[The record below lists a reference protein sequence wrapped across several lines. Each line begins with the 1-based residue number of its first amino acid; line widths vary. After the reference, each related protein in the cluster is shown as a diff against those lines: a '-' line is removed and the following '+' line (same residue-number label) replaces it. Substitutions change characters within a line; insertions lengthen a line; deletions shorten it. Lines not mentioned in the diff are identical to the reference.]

1 VDNNGFWTEI
11 IPALATRFCWEKS
24 VMVKFEKDGWE
35 KCLKSLIKD
44 MDDEE
49 FQLFMAQVV
58 MTAASKQ
65 IMGVDL
71 TAQIGVIKA
80 LRK

>member
-1 VDNNGFWTEI
+1 MPG
-11 IPALATRFCWEKS
+11 LSKKFCWEKS
-24 VMVKFEKDGWE
+24 FLVKFEKEGWE
-35 KCLKSLIKD
+35 KCLKELVRR

-49 FQLFMAQVV
+49 FNLFMAQVV
-58 MTAASKQ
+58 MEAAGKQ

-71 TAQIGVIKA
+71 TEQIGVIKA

>member
-1 VDNNGFWTEI
+1 VNKNGFWTEI
-11 IPALATRFCWEKS
+11 MPGLATKFCWEKS
-24 VMVKFEKDGWE
+24 FLVKFEKEGWE
-35 KCLKSLIKD
+35 KCLKELVRR

-49 FQLFMAQVV
+49 FNLFMAQVV
-58 MTAASKQ
+58 MEAAGKQ

-71 TAQIGVIKA
+71 TEQIGVIKA